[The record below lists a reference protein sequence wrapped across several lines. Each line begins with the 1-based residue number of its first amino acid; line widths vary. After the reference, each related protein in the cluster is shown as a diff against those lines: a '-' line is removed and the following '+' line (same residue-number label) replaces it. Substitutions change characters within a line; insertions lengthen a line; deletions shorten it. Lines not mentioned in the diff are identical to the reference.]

1 MEITETMETMQT
13 VSTQIHSTQ
22 FGSISSTI
30 ISGINTDSKLEHYR
44 QNVAIFL
51 ELIEKLI
58 HDSKHEFIAFADSKE
73 NLIEGKDNDV
83 DFYLSMIENLPLLH
97 SAYQKTL
104 ESYNL
109 TRDKYIERDIEETLT
124 PGTPLHTSFRI
135 VQWKL
140 ETMKAQ

>member
-1 MEITETMETMQT
+1 METKKTMETM
-13 VSTQIHSTQ
+13 STQVYSPQ
-22 FGSISSTI
+22 LSDISSTI
-30 ISGINTDSKLEHYR
+30 ISRVNTDSKLEHYR
-44 QNVAIFL
+44 ENVTIFL

-73 NLIEGKDNDV
+73 NLIEREDNDV
-83 DFYLSMIENLPLLH
+83 DFYLSMLKNLPLLH

-140 ETMKAQ
+140 EAMKTQ

>member
-1 MEITETMETMQT
+1 METTETMETM
-13 VSTQIHSTQ
+13 STQVYSPQ
-22 FGSISSTI
+22 LSDISSTI
-30 ISGINTDSKLEHYR
+30 ISRVNTDSKLEHYR
-44 QNVAIFL
+44 ENVTIFL

-73 NLIEGKDNDV
+73 NLIEREDNDV
-83 DFYLSMIENLPLLH
+83 DFYLSMLENLPLLH

-109 TRDKYIERDIEETLT
+109 TRDKYIERDVEETLT

-140 ETMKAQ
+140 EAMKSQ